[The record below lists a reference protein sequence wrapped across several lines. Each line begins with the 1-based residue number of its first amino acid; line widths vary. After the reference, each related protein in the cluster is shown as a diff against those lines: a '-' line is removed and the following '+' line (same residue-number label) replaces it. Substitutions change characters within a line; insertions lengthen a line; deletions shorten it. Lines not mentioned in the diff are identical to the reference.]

1 MSYSLNPDAQ
11 EFTIFVGSNAKPSTQ
26 IVPSW
31 NTFAT
36 DFIPF
41 TESTPPPPPVII
53 PKAPSPPKVKTYTF
67 EVLLSLKDQYKTLP
81 EGVIIPDFYQ
91 KNHHSKS
98 KNSKK
103 GPPPPKSSG
112 IKRAE
117 NQLNSLSILVK
128 TEKPFT
134 EKVKKQAD
142 EQEKKSREIRC
153 ILNKLTEKNF
163 EKLISEL
170 TNIEYNENLL
180 GSLTNFIFER
190 ATAMNFPDLYAKL
203 CQALRQKFKDKNLS
217 TKFRKSIVEKCRECF
232 YNEDM
237 PMENDKLMEAEFKRR
252 RRLIGNIKFIALL
265 HKARMIKSEI
275 MFECFDVL
283 LEPKSLSD
291 ETLETC
297 VTLFKDTCPILVA
310 SNTNQI
316 VKYYERLVSMKEDPR
331 FCKRIFFMI
340 QDLIDFRD
348 QIMTP
353 RAFKT
358 QSVSARPPP
367 PPVPVEIDEVDL
379 EENTKSQIREVTRIY
394 ISYAADEDDWKPR
407 LEAIFTE
414 HGKLKA
420 ELIIQILKYGL
431 YEYVKVEHILQVCE
445 FVKYILRAYKLDQG
459 VIDRAFRAIDK
470 DLSEIIIDSP
480 HASEMYEIMKKTFS
494 G

>member
-1 MSYSLNPDAQ
+1 
-11 EFTIFVGSNAKPSTQ
+11 
-26 IVPSW
+26 
-31 NTFAT
+31 
-36 DFIPF
+36 
-41 TESTPPPPPVII
+41 
-53 PKAPSPPKVKTYTF
+53 
-67 EVLLSLKDQYKTLP
+67 
-81 EGVIIPDFYQ
+81 
-91 KNHHSKS
+91 
-98 KNSKK
+98 
-103 GPPPPKSSG
+103 
-112 IKRAE
+112 
-117 NQLNSLSILVK
+117 
-128 TEKPFT
+128 
-134 EKVKKQAD
+134 
-142 EQEKKSREIRC
+142 
-153 ILNKLTEKNF
+153 
-163 EKLISEL
+163 
-170 TNIEYNENLL
+170 
-180 GSLTNFIFER
+180 
-190 ATAMNFPDLYAKL
+190 
-203 CQALRQKFKDKNLS
+203 
-217 TKFRKSIVEKCRECF
+217 
-232 YNEDM
+232 
-237 PMENDKLMEAEFKRR
+237 
-252 RRLIGNIKFIALL
+252 
-265 HKARMIKSEI
+265 

-316 VKYYERLVSMKEDPR
+316 VKYYERLVSMKGDPR
-331 FCKRIFFMI
+331 FCKRLFFML

-353 RAFKT
+353 RVLKA
-358 QSVSARPPP
+358 QSALARPPP
-367 PPVPVEIDEVDL
+367 PPVPVEIDEIDL

-459 VIDRAFRAIDK
+459 VIDRAFRVIDK